1 MERESFLEISS
12 QIIKNV
18 RSKEKL
24 SNEKT
29 IQLAE
34 DLIELI
40 AKKEGLTYIEVYA
53 ALEVTYLMI
62 SEQSYYASINPI
74 KENSNSS
81 SNKNG

>member
-1 MERESFLEISS
+1 MERESFLEISN

>member
-1 MERESFLEISS
+1 VERESFLEISN
-12 QIIKNV
+12 QVMKKI
-18 RSKEKL
+18 RSKEEL
-24 SNEKT
+24 SNEKI

-34 DLIELI
+34 DLIDLI

-74 KENSNSS
+74 KENSVSS

>member
-1 MERESFLEISS
+1 MERESFLEISN
-12 QIIKNV
+12 QVMKKI
-18 RSKEKL
+18 RSKEEL
-24 SNEKT
+24 SNEKI

-34 DLIELI
+34 DLIDLI

-74 KENSNSS
+74 KENSVSS